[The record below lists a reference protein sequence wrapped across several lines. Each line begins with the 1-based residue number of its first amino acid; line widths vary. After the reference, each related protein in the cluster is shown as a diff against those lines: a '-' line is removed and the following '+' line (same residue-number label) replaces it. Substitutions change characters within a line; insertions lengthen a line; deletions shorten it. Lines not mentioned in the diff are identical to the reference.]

1 MASVGIDIG
10 TSSVRV
16 AVNSDS
22 DSQVSTQAISVY
34 SSETAPFVSQSSREI
49 YAKIRSL
56 LDELDTTEVGAIST
70 TATCSMVVREII
82 WDHGKPYL
90 IPYLVN
96 NIDED
101 SQDIILWMD
110 NRARKQCD
118 YLNDNVKS
126 DVKRKVGGSF
136 IPEMGLP
143 KLKWLSDNVGDRKLV
158 CFELYDWFSY
168 LFLCGGFD
176 NNYSRV
182 PFIEHT
188 QVQMLNFPTVSEAMD
203 GSIKG
208 WSKKF
213 LDDLGIAENIR
224 IGKSEFNLSNVD
236 GLLPAGV
243 PLGYLHKEAGLPN
256 NVLVCN
262 GCIDCYAGWLST
274 IDIRSLEKNTLS
286 MIAGTSTCFVLST
299 ANFAHK
305 SIPGI
310 WGPFDQL
317 LCQLANLFEFG
328 QPATG
333 KLFETLFNNYRT
345 VIEALPPSGDDIFGF
360 LEKETQK
367 LENKYSKPILGI
379 AKNYFW
385 YVEQF
390 GNRSPFNDLNMS
402 EMLIDGYNA
411 SDSDLDSITNGSS
424 LMGLVIRFNL
434 ILEFLC
440 FQTRQILE
448 IIESHQGP
456 VVDSIL
462 ISGSQGKNL
471 RFVNLLSLVTNK
483 PVKCLLLLVN
493 SDCQVVFG
501 ACMLSKIG
509 LNILTVSTYSQALHL
524 CIPLQVS
531 LTSMTCQSAP
541 TNLSFLLDTRY
552 QIFLDMCLQQR
563 RYREL
568 VAPF

>member
-16 AVNSDS
+16 AVASDYG
-22 DSQVSTQAISVY
+22 SQVSTLPISVH
-34 SSETAPFVSQSSREI
+34 SSETAPFITQSSREL
-49 YAKIRSL
+49 YTKIISL
-56 LDELDTTEVGAIST
+56 LDELDTREVGAISA
-70 TATCSMVVREII
+70 TATCSMVVREIV
-82 WDHGKPYL
+82 WDEGKPYL
-90 IPYLVN
+90 IPHLVN
-96 NIDED
+96 NIDENN
-101 SQDIILWMD
+101 QDIILWMD

-118 YLNDNVKS
+118 YLNDNIES
-126 DVKRKVGGSF
+126 DIKRKVGGSF

-143 KLKWLSDNVGDRKLV
+143 KLKWLSDTVGDKNLV

-176 NNYSRV
+176 KHSNRV
-182 PFIEHT
+182 PFIEHP
-188 QVQMLNFPTVSEAMD
+188 QVEMLDFPSVSEAMD

-213 LDDLGIAENIR
+213 LNDLGIAENIR
-224 IGKSEFNLSNVD
+224 IGRSEFNLPNVD

-243 PLGYLHKEAGLPN
+243 PLGYSHEELDLPN
-256 NVLVCN
+256 DVLICN

-274 IDIRSLEKNTLS
+274 IDIKSLERNTLS

-299 ANFAHK
+299 SSFDQK

-317 LCQLANLFEFG
+317 LCQLVSLFEFG

-333 KLFETLFNNYRT
+333 KLFETLFNNYAT
-345 VIEALPPSGDDIFGF
+345 VIKASPASSDDIFDF

-367 LENKYSKPILGI
+367 LEHKYCKPILVI

-385 YVEQF
+385 YVDQF
-390 GNRSPFNDLNMS
+390 GNRSPYNDLNMS
-402 EMLIDGYNA
+402 EILIDGYNA
-411 SDSDLDSITNGSS
+411 SDSGLESITNGSS

-471 RFVNLLSLVTNK
+471 RFINLLSLVTNK
-483 PVKCLLLLVN
+483 PVKCLLLVVN

-501 ACMLSKIG
+501 ACILSKIG
-509 LNILTVSTYSQALHL
+509 LHLLNVSKYSEALRL
-524 CIPLQVS
+524 CIPLQIS
-531 LTSMTCQSAP
+531 LTSVACQSAP
-541 TNLSFLLDTRY
+541 TDLALFLDIRY